1 MIILLREKWEQIKEG
16 ARGQGQAWLLELGL
30 GGKESEPGCGL
41 SAARK
46 AKLTKEFEVT
56 EAGELAGAG
65 RARESFGARAL
76 DQLLELLYPTPAA
89 CPLCGQAQASLRIC
103 PACADAAKSL
113 LISPGQC
120 NRCGTYGRHGVYC
133 PTCYHWPD
141 DYVKNTALLAY
152 EGAAADMI
160 EKLKF
165 DYSGYLARPI
175 AQAIYNKL
183 LENPALIRDTLGI
196 SARDQG
202 RHSFSYEQGK
212 ITHKP
217 AEIQALAPGQALS
230 ATLVIP
236 VPMSKKRLREK
247 GYNQAALLA
256 RQMAVFLNCPLEENI
271 LLRSRHTPHQTGLK
285 RADRKSNL
293 KNAFIISPEWV
304 NYLKNKRVLLVD
316 DVLTTSST
324 LQECAGVLLDSGAEK
339 IYSVTIAAG
348 NMPIIKRQPGRQ
360 DSGGTFPQF
369 PQN

>member
-16 ARGQGQAWLLELGL
+16 ARG
-30 GGKESEPGCGL
+30 
-41 SAARK
+41 
-46 AKLTKEFEVT
+46 
-56 EAGELAGAG
+56 
-65 RARESFGARAL
+65 L
-76 DQLLELLYPTPAA
+76 DQVLELLYPTPAA

-133 PTCYHWPD
+133 PTCYHWPEG
-141 DYVKNTALLAY
+141 YIKNTALFAY
-152 EGAAADMI
+152 EGAAVAMV

-175 AQAIYNKL
+175 ARELYNKL
-183 LENPALIRDTLGI
+183 LENPALIRDTVGI
-196 SARDQG
+196 PAQNPR
-202 RHSFSYEQGK
+202 RFSG
-212 ITHKP
+212 
-217 AEIQALAPGQALS
+217 PGQAFS

-256 RQMAVFLNCPLEENI
+256 RQMAFFLDCPLEENL

-285 RADRKSNL
+285 RADRKLNL
-293 KNAFIISPEWV
+293 KKAFIISPERV
-304 NYLKNKRVLLVD
+304 NEIKNKRVLLVD

-324 LQECAGVLLDSGAEK
+324 LQECASVLLESGAEK

-348 NMPIIKRQPGRQ
+348 NMPTRASDRMLR
-360 DSGGTFPQF
+360 PQMSDEMLR
-369 PQN
+369 PRM